1 MSDKYTLKTYT
12 EEELK
17 TLEDKDKEVTREWS
31 EDLSEV
37 LTIRHLDSKIASCDA
52 EITKATATKEALQ
65 AKLDAIK
72 AKIDE

>member
-1 MSDKYTLKTYT
+1 MADTYTLKTYT
-12 EEELK
+12 EEELE
-17 TLEDKDKEVTREWS
+17 TLEDKDKEVNREWS

-37 LTIRHLDSKIASCDA
+37 LTIRHLDSKIASCDT
-52 EITKATATKEALQ
+52 EIVKATATKEVLQ

>member
-1 MSDKYTLKTYT
+1 MADTYTLKTYT

-52 EITKATATKEALQ
+52 EITKATATKESLQ

-72 AKIDE
+72 AKIAE

>member
-1 MSDKYTLKTYT
+1 MADTYTLKTYT
-12 EEELK
+12 EEELE

-31 EDLSEV
+31 QDWSEV
-37 LTIRHLDSKIASCDA
+37 LTIRRLDSGIADCDVQIA
-52 EITKATATKEALQ
+52 KATATKEALQ

>member
-1 MSDKYTLKTYT
+1 MADTYTLKTYT

-17 TLEDKDKEVTREWS
+17 TLEDKDKEVT
-31 EDLSEV
+31 
-37 LTIRHLDSKIASCDA
+37 
-52 EITKATATKEALQ
+52 KEALQ

>member
-1 MSDKYTLKTYT
+1 MSDTYTLKTYT

-31 EDLSEV
+31 QDWSEV
-37 LTIRHLDSKIASCDA
+37 LTIRKLDSSIVNCDVEIA
-52 EITKATATKEALQ
+52 KATATKEVLQ

>member
-1 MSDKYTLKTYT
+1 MADTYTLKTYT

-31 EDLSEV
+31 QDWSEV
-37 LTIRHLDSKIASCDA
+37 LTIRKLDSGIANCDV
-52 EITKATATKEALQ
+52 EIAKATATKEVLQ
-65 AKLDAIK
+65 TKLDAIK

>member
-1 MSDKYTLKTYT
+1 MADTYTVKTYT

-17 TLEDKDKEVTREWS
+17 TLEDKDREVTREWS

-37 LTIRHLDSKIASCDA
+37 LTIRHLDSKIASCDSL
-52 EITKATATKEALQ
+52 ITKATANKEALQ

-72 AKIDE
+72 AKIAE

>member
-1 MSDKYTLKTYT
+1 MADTYTLKTYT
-12 EEELK
+12 EEELE
-17 TLEDKDKEVTREWS
+17 TLEDKDKEVNREWS

-37 LTIRHLDSKIASCDA
+37 LTIRHLDSKIASCDT
-52 EITKATATKEALQ
+52 EIAKATATKEVLQ